1 MTTIEITTADT
12 AYARRN
18 NDRRRGYADA
28 WHSAWRAAGRARGV
42 EHTPANVP
50 AGILALAE
58 RLATLTS
65 SGALAYAGH
74 DETARVWID
83 GQHTRESSSLP
94 AHAGPRSTA
103 LSLAIELVARLEP
116 GAHTITLGTLR
127 EPSYRSGRAVSV
139 EVAA

>member
-1 MTTIEITTADT
+1 MTTITTDDT

-28 WHSAWRAAGRARGV
+28 WHSAWRAAGRVRGV
-42 EHTPANVP
+42 EYVPVDVP
-50 AGILALAE
+50 AGILALAGQ
-58 RLATLTS
+58 LATLTS
-65 SGALAYAGH
+65 SGALAFAGH
-74 DETARVWID
+74 DEIARVWID

-127 EPSYRSGRAVSV
+127 EPSYQADRAVSV

>member
-1 MTTIEITTADT
+1 MTTITTADT

-28 WHSAWRAAGRARGV
+28 WHLAWRAAGRVRGV
-42 EHTPANVP
+42 ECVPANVP

-65 SGALAYAGH
+65 SVALAYAGH
-74 DETARVWID
+74 DEIARVWID

>member
-1 MTTIEITTADT
+1 MTTITTDDT

-28 WHSAWRAAGRARGV
+28 WHSAWRAAGRVRGV
-42 EHTPANVP
+42 EYVPVDVP

-58 RLATLTS
+58 QLTTLTS
-65 SGALAYAGH
+65 SGALAFAGH
-74 DETARVWID
+74 DEIARVWID

-127 EPSYRSGRAVSV
+127 EPSYQADRAVSV

>member
-1 MTTIEITTADT
+1 MTTITTDDT

-28 WHSAWRAAGRARGV
+28 WHSAWRAAGRVRGV
-42 EHTPANVP
+42 EYVPVNVP
-50 AGILALAE
+50 AGILALAGQ
-58 RLATLTS
+58 LATLTS
-65 SGALAYAGH
+65 SGALAFAGH
-74 DETARVWID
+74 DEIARVWID

-127 EPSYRSGRAVSV
+127 EPSYQADRAVSV

>member
-1 MTTIEITTADT
+1 MTTITTDDT

-18 NDRRRGYADA
+18 NDRRRGYANA
-28 WHSAWRAAGRARGV
+28 WHSAWRAAGRVRGV
-42 EHTPANVP
+42 EYVPVDVP
-50 AGILALAE
+50 AGILALAGQ
-58 RLATLTS
+58 LATLTS
-65 SGALAYAGH
+65 SGALAFAGH
-74 DETARVWID
+74 DEIARVWID

-127 EPSYRSGRAVSV
+127 EPSYQADRAVSV